1 MNKKIQDYPHLER
14 LALEGY
20 EFNFSDYLSRG
31 MDIFKKD
38 IGGFVGFTFL
48 MMAIMCMASFIPMG
62 TTLLSPALTAGW
74 AIVAYNITRNQHHEF
89 NEFFKGFDHFVQLFL
104 VSLISGLIIVAMFMP
119 FIIGSI
125 TFFAANDFFAYD
137 TIPDIED
144 FPMISLWL
152 GLLVIAPVIYLGVAW
167 SWAPFFVIFHKMQF
181 WDAMETSR
189 KILTKNWWI
198 FFAYI
203 IVTGLIAGAG
213 ILGFGVGLFFTIP
226 LVACMNYAAFAEVV
240 GLNNEGGEHAYIED
254 HLVD

>member
-20 EFNFSDYLSRG
+20 DFHFSDYMSKG

-38 IGGFVGFTFL
+38 VGGFVGFTFL
-48 MMAIMCMASFIPMG
+48 MIAIICVASFIPMG
-62 TTLLSPALTAGW
+62 STLLSPALSAGW
-74 AIVAYNITRNQHHEF
+74 AIVAYNIVRNQHREF

-104 VSLISGLIIVAMFMP
+104 VSLISGLIIAAMFMP
-119 FIIGSI
+119 FIIGAI

-137 TIPDIED
+137 SVPDFSE

-152 GLLVIAPVIYLGVAW
+152 GLLVIIPVIYLGVAW
-167 SWAPFFVIFHKMQF
+167 SWAPMFVIFYKMKF

-189 KILTKNWWI
+189 KVLTKNWWI
-198 FFAYI
+198 FFGFV
-203 IVTGLIAGAG
+203 IVTGLIAGFG
-213 ILGFGVGLFFTIP
+213 ILGFGIGLLFTVP

-240 GLNNEGGEHAYIED
+240 GLHDTNDGNSYIED